1 MSQSQGERNFLFM
14 KLRRIVTLGLLCTLG
29 LVACKNDSTTP
40 TTTPTQPS
48 TVEPKPSTGDSTT
61 TEKPADRDA
70 VYNVLS
76 KLKTT
81 KAASINYTLEG
92 EEYTDIFNK
101 DYVMFNQLGLGVALL
116 PSYDPSE
123 TNSSN
128 KVAYMFEYN
137 DTDIALD
144 KAMAKQ
150 DETTGD
156 IIYTTSIDDYNNA
169 YQIGRQISKNKLSVD
184 KETGDIYT
192 TNTTLLK
199 TIAGAIG
206 FQYATLVQ
214 GGTAYF
220 YLSEDETSV
229 EIGLTAYYKK
239 SADSTGT
246 KVLTE
251 EFDPIYLNDIGTA
264 VSDTF
269 GDVLAD
275 GDAFLGASLTDDEI
289 SNVVSKPVKYHTPL
303 SSLGYAEVAYGTKN
317 SQNIASAHQVVYS
330 GKDADGN
337 NLVGNESMVYY
348 VGDSTQVKYMTLTAA
363 NEVYDSGALTSQNG
377 QKYTWD
383 SAIADLSNTEVFN
396 PKAFRKVKGSDNTYK
411 YLGYSI
417 GAENIF
423 YGLSFLSADDFG
435 GEYNSLS
442 VTLGS
447 NDKVESFNY
456 TVAFRD
462 SSTGSIQGG
471 ITFKTTIENGDSVA
485 PTLPTAY
492 TQEAEEDKI
501 AEGLKKLNGSVS
513 FSMTSS
519 MTVEGTSL
527 NAVSA
532 VYYYDK
538 TNKTFIAKQSS
549 GSTESVRGWKE
560 ATDNAVT
567 PFKIEDDNS
576 LTARNVNIEG
586 HIANLFAP
594 ALSPALL
601 KKKLGS
607 ENDYV
612 LRTTLATGISS
623 SMLFG
628 PAGSEGMIPSTM
640 VFHTDND
647 GTIQSISYTYSIY
660 NSSKSAYERGTET
673 LTFAYDTAAVNP
685 TKADLSSAIK
695 AYVAPTSW
703 KEQSEAIYKDIVSA
717 IGETEAATVPFLFDS
732 NYAEDGWASKYA
744 DGYTMIVGSSSSSS
758 AATTFLNNYMN
769 YVQKQG
775 FQYGGTQ
782 SGIYVFLSPN
792 KTYILGIAYSNNS
805 PVILIEPVPSSAN

>member
-1 MSQSQGERNFLFM
+1 M
-14 KLRRIVTLGLLCTLG
+14 KLRKIVTLGLLCTLG
-29 LVACKNDSTTP
+29 LVACSKEDSTPTSTP
-40 TTTPTQPS
+40 AQPS

-70 VYNVLS
+70 VYKVLS

-81 KAASINYTLEG
+81 KAASINYTLDG

-101 DYVMFNQLGLGVALL
+101 DYVMLNRFGQGVALL

-123 TNSSN
+123 TGSN
-128 KVAYMFEYN
+128 KAVYMFEYN
-137 DTDIALD
+137 DTDIVLD
-144 KAMAKQ
+144 KVMADRDQ
-150 DETTGD
+150 TTGALT
-156 IIYTTSIDDYNNA
+156 YETSIDDYNNA
-169 YQIGRQISKNKLSVD
+169 YQIGRQISKNRLSVD
-184 KETGDIYT
+184 KDSGDIYT

-199 TIAGAIG
+199 TIAGAVG
-206 FQYATLVQ
+206 FQYAKYVQ

-229 EIGLTAYYKK
+229 EVSLTAYYKK

-251 EFDPIYLNDIGTA
+251 EFDPIYFNDIGTA

-275 GDAFLGASLTDDEI
+275 GEAFLGASLTDDEI

-303 SSLGYAEVAYGTKN
+303 SSMGYAEVAYGTKDG
-317 SQNIASAHQVVYS
+317 QNIASTHQVVYS

-337 NLVGNESMVYY
+337 NLVGNESMGYY

-363 NEVYDSGALTSQNG
+363 NEVYDSGALTSDSG

-383 SAIADLSNTEVFN
+383 IAIADLSNTEVFN
-396 PKAFRKVKGSDNTYK
+396 PKAFRKVNGSDDTYK
-411 YLGYSI
+411 YLGYSV

-527 NAVSA
+527 NAIST

-538 TNKTFIAKQSS
+538 TNKSFIVKQSS
-549 GSTESVRGWKE
+549 GSNELVRGWKE

-576 LTARNVNIEG
+576 LTARNVDIEG
-586 HIANLFAP
+586 HITKLFTP

-628 PAGSEGMIPSTM
+628 PAGNEGMIPSTI

-685 TKADLSSAIK
+685 TTADLSSAIK
-695 AYVAPTSW
+695 AYVKPTSW

-732 NYAEDGWASKYA
+732 NFAEDGWASKYA
-744 DGYTMIVGSSSSSS
+744 NGYTMIVGSASSSSV
-758 AATTFLNNYMN
+758 ATTFLTNYLT
-769 YVQKQG
+769 YVQKQR

-792 KTYILGIAYSNNS
+792 STYVLGITYSNGS
-805 PVILIEPVPSSAN
+805 PIILIEPASAN

>member
-1 MSQSQGERNFLFM
+1 M
-14 KLRRIVTLGLLCTLG
+14 KLRKIVTLGLLCTLG
-29 LVACKNDSTTP
+29 LVACSKEDSTPTSTP
-40 TTTPTQPS
+40 AQPS

-61 TEKPADRDA
+61 TEKPANRDA
-70 VYNVLS
+70 VYSVLS

-101 DYVMFNQLGLGVALL
+101 DYVMFNRFGQGVALL

-123 TNSSN
+123 TGSN
-128 KVAYMFEYN
+128 KAAYMFEFN
-137 DTDIALD
+137 DTDIVLD
-144 KAMAKQ
+144 NVMAEPDKQ
-150 DETTGD
+150 TGNL
-156 IIYTTSIDDYNNA
+156 IYETSIDSYNNA
-169 YQIGRQISKNKLSVD
+169 YQIGRQISKNRLSVD
-184 KETGDIYT
+184 KDSGDIYT

-199 TIAGAIG
+199 TIAGAVG

-229 EIGLTAYYKK
+229 EVSLTAYYKK

-251 EFDPIYLNDIGTA
+251 EFDPIYFNDIGTA

-303 SSLGYAEVAYGTKN
+303 SSLGYAEVAYGTKDG
-317 SQNIASAHQVVYS
+317 QNIASTHQVVYS

-337 NLVGNESMVYY
+337 NLVGNESMGYY
-348 VGDSTQVKYMTLTAA
+348 VGDSAQVKYMTLTAA
-363 NEVYDSGALTSQNG
+363 NEVYDSGALKSDSG

-383 SAIADLSNTEVFN
+383 IAIADLSNTEVFN
-396 PKAFRKVKGSDNTYK
+396 PKAFRKVNESNDTYK

-417 GAENIF
+417 GAEIIF

-501 AEGLKKLNGSVS
+501 AEGLNKLKGSVS

-527 NAVSA
+527 SA
-532 VYYYDK
+532 ISTVYYYDK
-538 TNKTFIAKQSS
+538 TNKSFIVKQSS
-549 GSTESVRGWKE
+549 GSNELVRGWKE

-576 LTARNVNIEG
+576 LTARNVDVEG
-586 HIANLFAP
+586 HIADLFTP

-612 LRTTLATGISS
+612 LRTTLATGINS

-628 PAGSEGMIPSTM
+628 PAASEGMIPSTM

-660 NSSKSAYERGTET
+660 NSNTSAYERGTET

-685 TKADLSSAIK
+685 TTADLSSAIK
-695 AYVAPTSW
+695 AYVKPTSW

-744 DGYTMIVGSSSSSS
+744 NGYTMIVGSASSSS
-758 AATTFLNNYMN
+758 AATTFLTNYLT

-792 KTYILGIAYSNNS
+792 STYVLGITYSNGS
-805 PVILIEPVPSSAN
+805 PIILIEPASAN

>member
-1 MSQSQGERNFLFM
+1 M
-14 KLRRIVTLGLLCTLG
+14 KLRKIVTLGLLCTLG
-29 LVACKNDSTTP
+29 LVACKNDSATP
-40 TTTPTQPS
+40 TSTPTQPS

-61 TEKPADRDA
+61 TEKPANRDA
-70 VYNVLS
+70 VYKVLS

-81 KAASINYTLEG
+81 KAASINYTLDG

-101 DYVMFNQLGLGVALL
+101 DYVMFNRFGQGVALL

-123 TNSSN
+123 TGSN
-128 KVAYMFEYN
+128 KAAYMFEYN
-137 DTDIALD
+137 DTDIVLDNVMADQDKQTGAL
-144 KAMAKQ
+144 
-150 DETTGD
+150 
-156 IIYTTSIDDYNNA
+156 IYETSIDDYNNA
-169 YQIGRQISKNKLSVD
+169 YQIGKQISKNRLSVD

-199 TIAGAIG
+199 TIAGAVG

-229 EIGLTAYYKK
+229 EISLTAYYKK
-239 SADSTGT
+239 SAESTGT

-251 EFDPIYLNDIGTA
+251 EFDPIYFNDIGTA

-303 SSLGYAEVAYGTKN
+303 SSLGYAEVAYGTKDG
-317 SQNIASAHQVVYS
+317 QNIASAHQVVYS

-348 VGDSTQVKYMTLTAA
+348 VGDSTQVKAMTLTAA
-363 NEVYDSGALTSQNG
+363 NEVYDSGALTSQDG

-383 SAIADLSNTEVFN
+383 IAIADLSNTEVFN
-396 PKAFRKVKGSDNTYK
+396 PKAFRKVNGSDDTYK

-442 VTLGS
+442 VTLGL

-471 ITFKTTIENGDSVA
+471 ITFKTAIENGDSVA

-513 FSMTSS
+513 FSMTSN

-527 NAVSA
+527 NAIST

-538 TNKTFIAKQSS
+538 TNKTFIVKQSS
-549 GSTESVRGWKE
+549 GSDELIRGWKE
-560 ATDNAVT
+560 ATDNSVT

-628 PAGSEGMIPSTM
+628 PAGNNGMIPSTM

-660 NSSKSAYERGTET
+660 NSNKSDYEKGTET

-685 TKADLSSAIK
+685 TTADLSSAIK

-717 IGETEAATVPFLFDS
+717 VGETEAATVPFLFDS
-732 NYAEDGWASKYA
+732 NYAEDGWASQYNPN
-744 DGYTMIVGSSSSSS
+744 GFTMIVGSSSSSS
-758 AATTFLNNYMN
+758 AATTFLGNYLD

-792 KTYILGIAYSNNS
+792 NTYILGITYSNGS
-805 PVILIEPVPSSAN
+805 PIILIEPVPASAN

>member
-1 MSQSQGERNFLFM
+1 M
-14 KLRRIVTLGLLCTLG
+14 KLRKIVTLGLLCTLG
-29 LVACKNDSTTP
+29 LVACSKEDSTPTSTP
-40 TTTPTQPS
+40 AQPS

-61 TEKPADRDA
+61 TEKPANRDA
-70 VYNVLS
+70 VYSVLS

-101 DYVMFNQLGLGVALL
+101 DYVMFNRFGQGVALL

-123 TNSSN
+123 TGSN
-128 KVAYMFEYN
+128 KAAYMFEFN
-137 DTDIALD
+137 DTDIVLD
-144 KAMAKQ
+144 NVMAEPDKQ
-150 DETTGD
+150 TGNL
-156 IIYTTSIDDYNNA
+156 IYETSIDSYNNA
-169 YQIGRQISKNKLSVD
+169 YQIGRQISKNRLSVD
-184 KETGDIYT
+184 KDSGDIYT

-199 TIAGAIG
+199 TIAGAVG

-229 EIGLTAYYKK
+229 EVSLTAYYKK

-251 EFDPIYLNDIGTA
+251 EFDPIYFNDIGTA

-275 GDAFLGASLTDDEI
+275 GEAFLGASLTNDEI

-303 SSLGYAEVAYGTKN
+303 SSLGYAEVAYGTKDG
-317 SQNIASAHQVVYS
+317 QNIASTHQVVYS

-337 NLVGNESMVYY
+337 NLVGNESMGYY

-363 NEVYDSGALTSQNG
+363 NEVYDSGALTSDSG

-383 SAIADLSNTEVFN
+383 IAIADLSNTEVFN
-396 PKAFRKVKGSDNTYK
+396 PKAFRKVNGSDDTYK

-527 NAVSA
+527 NAISTT

-538 TNKTFIAKQSS
+538 TNKSFIVKQSS
-549 GSTESVRGWKE
+549 GSNELVRGWKE

-576 LTARNVNIEG
+576 LTARNVDIEG
-586 HIANLFAP
+586 HIADLFTP

-628 PAGSEGMIPSTM
+628 PAASEGMIPSTM
-640 VFHTDND
+640 VFHTDSD

-660 NSSKSAYERGTET
+660 NSNTSAYERGTET

-685 TKADLSSAIK
+685 TTADLSSAIK
-695 AYVAPTSW
+695 AYVKPTSW

-744 DGYTMIVGSSSSSS
+744 NGYTMIVGSASSSS
-758 AATTFLNNYMN
+758 AATTFFTNYLT

-775 FQYGGTQ
+775 FQYGGPQ

-792 KTYILGIAYSNNS
+792 STYVLGITYSNGS
-805 PVILIEPVPSSAN
+805 PIILIEPASAN

>member
-1 MSQSQGERNFLFM
+1 M
-14 KLRRIVTLGLLCTLG
+14 KLRKIVTLGLLCTLG

-101 DYVMFNQLGLGVALL
+101 DYVMFNRFGQGVALL

-123 TNSSN
+123 TKSD
-128 KVAYMFEYN
+128 KAAYMFDFN
-137 DTDIALD
+137 DTDIVLD
-144 KAMAKQ
+144 KVMADQ
-150 DETTGD
+150 DKTTGAL
-156 IIYTTSIDDYNNA
+156 IYETSLDDYNNA
-169 YQIGRQISKNKLSVD
+169 YQIGRQISKNRLSVD
-184 KETGDIYT
+184 KESGDIYT

-199 TIAGAIG
+199 TIAGAVG

-229 EIGLTAYYKK
+229 EVSLTAYYKK

-251 EFDPIYLNDIGTA
+251 EFDPIYFNDIGTA

-303 SSLGYAEVAYGTKN
+303 SSLGYAEVAYGTKDG
-317 SQNIASAHQVVYS
+317 QNIASTHQVVYS

-337 NLVGNESMVYY
+337 NLVGNESMGYY

-363 NEVYDSGALTSQNG
+363 NEVYDSGALTSDSG

-383 SAIADLSNTEVFN
+383 IAIADLSNTEVFN
-396 PKAFRKVKGSDNTYK
+396 PKAFRKVNGSDDTYK
-411 YLGYSI
+411 YLGYSV

-513 FSMTSS
+513 FSITSS

-527 NAVSA
+527 NAISV

-549 GSTESVRGWKE
+549 GSIIRGWKE

-576 LTARNVNIEG
+576 LTARNVDIKG
-586 HIANLFAP
+586 HIADLFTP

-640 VFHTDND
+640 VFHTDSD

-660 NSSKSAYERGTET
+660 NSNTKDYEIGTET

-685 TKADLSSAIK
+685 TTADLSSAIK
-695 AYVAPTSW
+695 AYVKPTSW

-732 NYAEDGWASKYA
+732 NYAEDGWASQYTN
-744 DGYTMIVGSSSSSS
+744 GFTMIVGSPSSSSV
-758 AATTFLNNYMN
+758 ATTFLTNYFT
-769 YVQKQG
+769 YVQQQG
-775 FQYGGTQ
+775 FQYMQ
-782 SGIYVFLSPN
+782 QESLQYGIYMFLSPN
-792 KTYILGIAYSNNS
+792 RTYVLGITYSNGS
-805 PVILIEPVPSSAN
+805 PIILIEPYSAN

>member
-1 MSQSQGERNFLFM
+1 M
-14 KLRRIVTLGLLCTLG
+14 KLRKIVTLGLLCTLG
-29 LVACKNDSTTP
+29 LVACSKEDSTP
-40 TTTPTQPS
+40 TSTPTQPS
-48 TVEPKPSTGDSTT
+48 TVEPTPSTGDSTT
-61 TEKPADRDA
+61 TEKPANRDA
-70 VYNVLS
+70 VYKVLS

-81 KAASINYTLEG
+81 KAASINYTLDG

-101 DYVMFNQLGLGVALL
+101 DYVMLSRYGMGVALL

-123 TNSSN
+123 TGSN
-128 KVAYMFEYN
+128 KAAYMFEYN
-137 DTDIALD
+137 DTDIVLDNVMADQDKQTGAL
-144 KAMAKQ
+144 
-150 DETTGD
+150 
-156 IIYTTSIDDYNNA
+156 IYETSIDDYNNA
-169 YQIGRQISKNKLSVD
+169 YQIGKQISKNRLSVD

-199 TIAGAIG
+199 TIAGAVG

-229 EIGLTAYYKK
+229 EISLTAYYKK
-239 SADSTGT
+239 SAESTGT

-251 EFDPIYLNDIGTA
+251 EFDPIYFNDIGTA

-275 GDAFLGASLTDDEI
+275 GEAFLGASLTDDEI

-317 SQNIASAHQVVYS
+317 GQNIASAHQVVYS

-348 VGDSTQVKYMTLTAA
+348 VGDSTQVKAMTLTAA
-363 NEVYDSGALTSQNG
+363 NEVYDSGALTSQDG

-383 SAIADLSNTEVFN
+383 IAIADLSNTEVFN
-396 PKAFRKVKGSDNTYK
+396 PKAFRKVNGSDDTYK

-471 ITFKTTIENGDSVA
+471 ITFKTAIENGDSVA

-527 NAVSA
+527 NAIST

-538 TNKTFIAKQSS
+538 TNKTFIVKQSS
-549 GSTESVRGWKE
+549 GSDELVRGWKE
-560 ATDNAVT
+560 ATDNSVT

-576 LTARNVNIEG
+576 LTARNVDIEG

-628 PAGSEGMIPSTM
+628 PAGNNGMIPSTM

-660 NSSKSAYERGTET
+660 NSSKSDYEKGTET

-685 TKADLSSAIK
+685 TSADLSSTIK
-695 AYVAPTSW
+695 AYVKPTSW

-717 IGETEAATVPFLFDS
+717 VGETEAATVPFLFDS
-732 NYAEDGWASKYA
+732 NYAEDGWASQYNPN
-744 DGYTMIVGSSSSSS
+744 GFTMIVGSSSSSS
-758 AATTFLNNYMN
+758 AATTFLNNYLT

-782 SGIYVFLSPN
+782 SGIYIFLCPN
-792 KTYILGIAYSNNS
+792 NTYILGIAYSNGS
-805 PVILIEPVPSSAN
+805 PIILVEPVPASAN

>member
-1 MSQSQGERNFLFM
+1 M
-14 KLRRIVTLGLLCTLG
+14 KLRKIVTLGLLCTLG

-40 TTTPTQPS
+40 TSTPTQPS

-70 VYNVLS
+70 VYKVLS

-81 KAASINYTLEG
+81 KAASINYTLDG

-101 DYVMFNQLGLGVALL
+101 DYVMRSQYGMGVALL

-123 TNSSN
+123 TGSN
-128 KVAYMFEYN
+128 KAAYMFEYN
-137 DTDIALD
+137 DTDIVLD
-144 KAMAKQ
+144 KVMADRDQ
-150 DETTGD
+150 TTGAL
-156 IIYTTSIDDYNNA
+156 IYETSIDDYNNA
-169 YQIGRQISKNKLSVD
+169 YQIGRQISKSRLSVD
-184 KETGDIYT
+184 KDSGDIYT

-199 TIAGAIG
+199 TIAGAVG

-229 EIGLTAYYKK
+229 EISLTAYYKK
-239 SADSTGT
+239 SAESTGT

-251 EFDPIYLNDIGTA
+251 EFDPIYFNDIGTA

-317 SQNIASAHQVVYS
+317 GQNIASAHQVVYS

-348 VGDSTQVKYMTLTAA
+348 VGDSTQVKTMTLTAA
-363 NEVYDSGALTSQNG
+363 NEVYDSGALKDDNG
-377 QKYTWD
+377 QNYTWD
-383 SAIADLSNTEVFN
+383 IAIADLSNTEVFN
-396 PKAFRKVKGSDNTYK
+396 PKAFRKVNGSDDTYK

-471 ITFKTTIENGDSVA
+471 ITFKTAIENGDSVA

-492 TQEAEEDKI
+492 TQDAEEDKI

-527 NAVSA
+527 SA
-532 VYYYDK
+532 ISTVYYYDK
-538 TNKTFIAKQSS
+538 TNKAFIVKQSS
-549 GSTESVRGWKE
+549 GSDELVRGWKE
-560 ATDNAVT
+560 ATDNSVT

-576 LTARNVNIEG
+576 LTARNVDIEG
-586 HIANLFAP
+586 HIANLFTP

-660 NSSKSAYERGTET
+660 NSSKSDYEKGTET

-695 AYVAPTSW
+695 AYVKPTSW

-732 NYAEDGWASKYA
+732 NFAEDGWTSQYTN
-744 DGYTMIVGSSSSSS
+744 GFTMIVGSPSSSS
-758 AATTFLNNYMN
+758 AAITFLNNYLT

-782 SGIYVFLSPN
+782 EGIYIFLSPN
-792 KTYILGIAYSNNS
+792 NTYILGVAYSNGA
-805 PVILIEPVPSSAN
+805 PIILIQPVPASAN

>member
-1 MSQSQGERNFLFM
+1 M
-14 KLRRIVTLGLLCTLG
+14 KLRKIVTLGLLCTLG
-29 LVACKNDSTTP
+29 LVACSKEDSTPTSTP
-40 TTTPTQPS
+40 AQPS

-61 TEKPADRDA
+61 TEKPANRDA
-70 VYNVLS
+70 VYSVLS

-101 DYVMFNQLGLGVALL
+101 DYVMFNRFGQGVALL

-123 TNSSN
+123 TGSN
-128 KVAYMFEYN
+128 KAAYMFEFN
-137 DTDIALD
+137 DTDIVLD
-144 KAMAKQ
+144 NVMAEPDKQ
-150 DETTGD
+150 TGNL
-156 IIYTTSIDDYNNA
+156 IYETSIDSYNNA
-169 YQIGRQISKNKLSVD
+169 YQIGRQISKNRLSVD
-184 KETGDIYT
+184 KDSGDIYT

-199 TIAGAIG
+199 TIAGAVG

-229 EIGLTAYYKK
+229 EVSLTAYYKK

-251 EFDPIYLNDIGTA
+251 EFDPIYFNDIGTA

-275 GDAFLGASLTDDEI
+275 GEAFLGASLTNDEI

-303 SSLGYAEVAYGTKN
+303 SSLGYAEVAYGTKDG
-317 SQNIASAHQVVYS
+317 QNIASTHQVVYS

-337 NLVGNESMVYY
+337 NLVGNESMGYY

-363 NEVYDSGALTSQNG
+363 NEVYDSGALTSDSG

-383 SAIADLSNTEVFN
+383 AAIADLSNTEVFN
-396 PKAFRKVKGSDNTYK
+396 PKAFRKVNGSNDTYK

-501 AEGLKKLNGSVS
+501 AEGLNKLKGSVS

-527 NAVSA
+527 SA
-532 VYYYDK
+532 ISTVYYYDK
-538 TNKTFIAKQSS
+538 TNKSFIVKQSS
-549 GSTESVRGWKE
+549 GSNELVRGWKE

-576 LTARNVNIEG
+576 LTARNVDVEG
-586 HIANLFAP
+586 HIADLFTP

-628 PAGSEGMIPSTM
+628 PAASEGMIPSTM

-660 NSSKSAYERGTET
+660 NSNTSAYERGTET

-685 TKADLSSAIK
+685 TTADLSSAIK
-695 AYVAPTSW
+695 TYVKPTSW

-744 DGYTMIVGSSSSSS
+744 NGYTMIVGSASSSS
-758 AATTFLNNYMN
+758 AATTFLTNYLT

-792 KTYILGIAYSNNS
+792 STYVLGITYSNGS
-805 PVILIEPVPSSAN
+805 PIILIEPASAN

>member
-1 MSQSQGERNFLFM
+1 M
-14 KLRRIVTLGLLCTLG
+14 KLRKIVTLGLLCTLG
-29 LVACKNDSTTP
+29 LVACSKEDS
-40 TTTPTQPS
+40 TPTQPS

-61 TEKPADRDA
+61 TEKPANRDA
-70 VYNVLS
+70 VYKVLS

-81 KAASINYTLEG
+81 KAASINYTLDG

-101 DYVMFNQLGLGVALL
+101 DYVMRSQYGMGVALL

-123 TNSSN
+123 TGSN
-128 KVAYMFEYN
+128 KAAYMFEYN
-137 DTDIALD
+137 DTDIVLDNVMADQDKQTGAL
-144 KAMAKQ
+144 
-150 DETTGD
+150 
-156 IIYTTSIDDYNNA
+156 IYETSIDDYNNA
-169 YQIGRQISKNKLSVD
+169 YQIGKQISKNKLSVD

-192 TNTTLLK
+192 TNPTLLK
-199 TIAGAIG
+199 VIAGTVG

-229 EIGLTAYYKK
+229 EISLTAYYKK
-239 SADSTGT
+239 SAESTGT

-251 EFDPIYLNDIGTA
+251 EFDPIYFNDIGTA

-317 SQNIASAHQVVYS
+317 GQNIASAHQVVYS

-348 VGDSTQVKYMTLTAA
+348 VGDSTQVKAMTLTAA
-363 NEVYDSGALTSQNG
+363 NEVYDSGALKSQDG
-377 QKYTWD
+377 KEYTWD
-383 SAIADLSNTEVFN
+383 IAIADLSNTEVFN
-396 PKAFRKVKGSDNTYK
+396 PKAFRKVNGSDDTYK

-417 GAENIF
+417 GAEKIF

-471 ITFKTTIENGDSVA
+471 ITFKTAIENGDSVA

-492 TQEAEEDKI
+492 TQEAEENKI

-527 NAVSA
+527 NAIST

-538 TNKTFIAKQSS
+538 TNKTFIVKQSS
-549 GSTESVRGWKE
+549 GSDELVRGWKE
-560 ATDNAVT
+560 ATDNSVT

-586 HIANLFAP
+586 HIADLFTP

-628 PAGSEGMIPSTM
+628 PAGNNGMIPSTM

-660 NSSKSAYERGTET
+660 NSSKSDYEKGTET

-695 AYVAPTSW
+695 AYVKPTSW

-717 IGETEAATVPFLFDS
+717 VGETEAATVPFLFDS
-732 NYAEDGWASKYA
+732 NFAEDGWASQYTN
-744 DGYTMIVGSSSSSS
+744 GFTMIVGSPSSSS
-758 AATTFLNNYMN
+758 AAITFLNNYLT
-769 YVQKQG
+769 YVEKQG

-782 SGIYVFLSPN
+782 EGIFVSPN
-792 KTYILGIAYSNNS
+792 NTYILGVAYSNGA
-805 PVILIEPVPSSAN
+805 PIILIQPVPASAN

>member
-1 MSQSQGERNFLFM
+1 M
-14 KLRRIVTLGLLCTLG
+14 KLRKIVTLGLLCTLG

-101 DYVMFNQLGLGVALL
+101 DYVMFNRFGQGVALL

-123 TNSSN
+123 TKSD
-128 KVAYMFEYN
+128 KAAYMFDFN
-137 DTDIALD
+137 DTDIVLD
-144 KAMAKQ
+144 KVMADQ
-150 DETTGD
+150 DKTTGAL
-156 IIYTTSIDDYNNA
+156 IYETSLDDYNNA
-169 YQIGRQISKNKLSVD
+169 YQIGRQISKNRLSVD
-184 KETGDIYT
+184 KESGDIYT

-199 TIAGAIG
+199 TIAGAVG

-229 EIGLTAYYKK
+229 EVSLTAYYKK

-251 EFDPIYLNDIGTA
+251 EFDPIYFNDIGTA

-303 SSLGYAEVAYGTKN
+303 SSLGYAEVAYGTKDG
-317 SQNIASAHQVVYS
+317 QNIASTHQVVYS

-337 NLVGNESMVYY
+337 NLVGNESMGYY

-363 NEVYDSGALTSQNG
+363 NEVYDSGALTSDSG

-383 SAIADLSNTEVFN
+383 IAIADLSNTEVFN
-396 PKAFRKVKGSDNTYK
+396 PKAFRKVKGSNTYK

-527 NAVSA
+527 NAIST

-538 TNKTFIAKQSS
+538 TNKSFIVKQSS
-549 GSTESVRGWKE
+549 GSNELVRGWKE

-576 LTARNVNIEG
+576 LTARNVDVEG
-586 HIANLFAP
+586 HIADLFTP

-628 PAGSEGMIPSTM
+628 PAASEGMIPSTM

-660 NSSKSAYERGTET
+660 NSNTSAYERGTET

-685 TKADLSSAIK
+685 TTADLSSAIK
-695 AYVAPTSW
+695 AYVKPTSW

-744 DGYTMIVGSSSSSS
+744 NGYTMIVGSASSSS
-758 AATTFLNNYMN
+758 AATTFLTNYLT

-792 KTYILGIAYSNNS
+792 STYVLGITYSNGS
-805 PVILIEPVPSSAN
+805 PIILIEPASAN

>member
-1 MSQSQGERNFLFM
+1 MSQSQEERNFLFM
-14 KLRRIVTLGLLCTLG
+14 KLRKIVTLGLLCTLG

-70 VYNVLS
+70 VYKVLS

-101 DYVMFNQLGLGVALL
+101 DYVMFNRFGQGVALL

-123 TNSSN
+123 TNSD
-128 KVAYMFEYN
+128 KAAYMFEFN
-137 DTDIALD
+137 DTDIVLD
-144 KAMAKQ
+144 NVMAEPDK
-150 DETTGD
+150 TTGAL
-156 IIYTTSIDDYNNA
+156 IYETSIDDYNNA
-169 YQIGRQISKNKLSVD
+169 YQIGRQISKNRLSVD
-184 KETGDIYT
+184 KDSGDIYT

-229 EIGLTAYYKK
+229 EISLTAYYKK

-303 SSLGYAEVAYGTKN
+303 SSLGYAEVAYGTKDN
-317 SQNIASAHQVVYS
+317 QNIASAHQVVYS

-383 SAIADLSNTEVFN
+383 IAIADLSNTEVFN

-456 TVAFRD
+456 TIAFRD

-501 AEGLKKLNGSVS
+501 AEGFKKLNGSVS

-532 VYYYDK
+532 IYYYDK
-538 TNKTFIAKQSS
+538 TNKSFIAKQSS
-549 GSTESVRGWKE
+549 GSTKSVRGWKE

-640 VFHTDND
+640 VFHTDSD

-717 IGETEAATVPFLFDS
+717 VGETEAKTVPFLFDS

-758 AATTFLNNYMN
+758 AATTFLTNYLD

-805 PVILIEPVPSSAN
+805 PVILIEPVPASAN

>member
-1 MSQSQGERNFLFM
+1 M
-14 KLRRIVTLGLLCTLG
+14 KLRKIVTLGLLCTLG

-101 DYVMFNQLGLGVALL
+101 DYVMFNRFGQGVALL

-123 TNSSN
+123 TNSD
-128 KVAYMFEYN
+128 KAVYMFDFN
-137 DTDIALD
+137 DTDIVLD
-144 KAMAKQ
+144 KVMADQ
-150 DETTGD
+150 DKTTGAL
-156 IIYTTSIDDYNNA
+156 IYETSIDSYNNA
-169 YQIGRQISKNKLSVD
+169 YQIGRQISKNRLSVD
-184 KETGDIYT
+184 KESGDIYT

-199 TIAGAIG
+199 TIAGAVG

-229 EIGLTAYYKK
+229 EVSLTAYYKK

-251 EFDPIYLNDIGTA
+251 EFDPIYFNDIGTA

-303 SSLGYAEVAYGTKN
+303 SSLGYAEVAYGTKDG
-317 SQNIASAHQVVYS
+317 QNIASTHQVVYS

-337 NLVGNESMVYY
+337 NLVGNESMGYY

-363 NEVYDSGALTSQNG
+363 NEVYDSGALTSDSG

-383 SAIADLSNTEVFN
+383 IAIADLSNTEVFN
-396 PKAFRKVKGSDNTYK
+396 PKAFRKVKGSDTYK

-527 NAVSA
+527 NAISV

-567 PFKIEDDNS
+567 PFKIENDNS
-576 LTARNVNIEG
+576 LTARNVDIKG
-586 HIANLFAP
+586 HIADLFTP

-628 PAGSEGMIPSTM
+628 PAASEGMIPSTM
-640 VFHTDND
+640 VFHTDSD

-660 NSSKSAYERGTET
+660 NSNTSAYERGTET

-685 TKADLSSAIK
+685 TTADLSSAIK
-695 AYVAPTSW
+695 AYVKPTSW

-732 NYAEDGWASKYA
+732 NYAEDGWASQYNPN
-744 DGYTMIVGSSSSSS
+744 GFTMIVGSASSSS
-758 AATTFLNNYMN
+758 AATTFLTNYLT

-775 FQYGGTQ
+775 FQSGGTQ
-782 SGIYVFLSPN
+782 DGIYIFVSPN
-792 KTYILGIAYSNNS
+792 NTYILGVAYSNGS
-805 PVILIEPVPSSAN
+805 PIILVQPVPASAN

>member
-1 MSQSQGERNFLFM
+1 M
-14 KLRRIVTLGLLCTLG
+14 KLRKIVTLGLLCTLG
-29 LVACKNDSTTP
+29 LVACSKEDSTP
-40 TTTPTQPS
+40 TSTPTQPS

-61 TEKPADRDA
+61 TEKPANRDA

-101 DYVMFNQLGLGVALL
+101 DYVMLDRFGQGVALL

-123 TNSSN
+123 TGSN
-128 KVAYMFEYN
+128 KAVYMFEYN
-137 DTDIALD
+137 DTDIVLD
-144 KAMAKQ
+144 KVMADQ
-150 DETTGD
+150 DQTTGALT
-156 IIYTTSIDDYNNA
+156 YETSIDNYNNA
-169 YQIGRQISKNKLSVD
+169 YQIGRQISKNRLSVD
-184 KETGDIYT
+184 KDSGDIYT

-199 TIAGAIG
+199 TIAGAVG

-229 EIGLTAYYKK
+229 EISLTAYYKK

-251 EFDPIYLNDIGTA
+251 EFDPIYFNDIGTA

-275 GDAFLGASLTDDEI
+275 GEAFLGASLTDDEI

-303 SSLGYAEVAYGTKN
+303 SSLGYAEVAYGTKDG
-317 SQNIASAHQVVYS
+317 QNIASTHQVVYS

-337 NLVGNESMVYY
+337 NLVGNESMGYY

-363 NEVYDSGALTSQNG
+363 NEVYDSGALTSDSG

-383 SAIADLSNTEVFN
+383 IAIADLSNTEVFN
-396 PKAFRKVKGSDNTYK
+396 PKAFRKVNGSDTYK

-501 AEGLKKLNGSVS
+501 AEGLNKLKGSVS

-527 NAVSA
+527 NAIST

-538 TNKTFIAKQSS
+538 TNKSFIVKQSS
-549 GSTESVRGWKE
+549 GSNELVRGWKE

-576 LTARNVNIEG
+576 LTARNVDIEG
-586 HIANLFAP
+586 HIADLFTP

-628 PAGSEGMIPSTM
+628 PAASEGMIPSTM

-660 NSSKSAYERGTET
+660 NSNTSAYEKGTET

-685 TKADLSSAIK
+685 TTADLSSAIK
-695 AYVAPTSW
+695 AYVKPTSW

-732 NYAEDGWASKYA
+732 NFAEDGWASKYA
-744 DGYTMIVGSSSSSS
+744 NGYTMIVGSASSSS
-758 AATTFLNNYMN
+758 AATTFLTNYLT

-775 FQYGGTQ
+775 FQYGGPQ

-792 KTYILGIAYSNNS
+792 STYVLGITYSNGS
-805 PVILIEPVPSSAN
+805 PIILIEPASAN

>member
-1 MSQSQGERNFLFM
+1 M
-14 KLRRIVTLGLLCTLG
+14 KLRKIVTLGLLCTLG
-29 LVACKNDSTTP
+29 LVACSKEDSTPTSTP
-40 TTTPTQPS
+40 AQPS

-61 TEKPADRDA
+61 TEKPANRDA
-70 VYNVLS
+70 VYSVLS

-101 DYVMFNQLGLGVALL
+101 DYVMFNRFGQGVALL

-123 TNSSN
+123 TGSN
-128 KVAYMFEYN
+128 KAAYMFEFN
-137 DTDIALD
+137 DTDIVLD
-144 KAMAKQ
+144 NVMAEPDKQ
-150 DETTGD
+150 TGNL
-156 IIYTTSIDDYNNA
+156 IYETSIDSYNNA
-169 YQIGRQISKNKLSVD
+169 YQIGRQISKNRLSVD
-184 KETGDIYT
+184 KDSGDIYT

-199 TIAGAIG
+199 TIAGAVG

-229 EIGLTAYYKK
+229 EVSLTAYYKK

-251 EFDPIYLNDIGTA
+251 EFDPIYFNDIGTA

-303 SSLGYAEVAYGTKN
+303 SSLGYAEVAYGTKDG
-317 SQNIASAHQVVYS
+317 QNIASTHQVVYS
-330 GKDADGN
+330 GKDANGN
-337 NLVGNESMVYY
+337 NLVGNESMGYY

-363 NEVYDSGALTSQNG
+363 NEVYDSGALTSDSG

-383 SAIADLSNTEVFN
+383 IAIADLSNTEVFN
-396 PKAFRKVKGSDNTYK
+396 PKAFRKVNGSNDTYK

-527 NAVSA
+527 NAIST

-538 TNKTFIAKQSS
+538 TNKSFIVKQSS
-549 GSTESVRGWKE
+549 GSNELVRGWKE

-576 LTARNVNIEG
+576 LTARNVDVEG
-586 HIANLFAP
+586 HIADLFTP

-628 PAGSEGMIPSTM
+628 PAASEGMIPSTM

-660 NSSKSAYERGTET
+660 NSNTSAYERGTET

-685 TKADLSSAIK
+685 TTADLSSAIK
-695 AYVAPTSW
+695 AYVKPTSW

-732 NYAEDGWASKYA
+732 NYAEDGWTSQYA
-744 DGYTMIVGSSSSSS
+744 NGYTMIVGSASSSS
-758 AATTFLNNYMN
+758 AATTFLTNYLT
-769 YVQKQG
+769 YVQQQK
-775 FQYGGTQ
+775 FQYARAQ
-782 SGIYVFLSPN
+782 SGIYIFVSPN
-792 KTYILGIAYSNNS
+792 NTYALGVTYSNGS
-805 PVILIEPVPSSAN
+805 PIILIEPASAN

>member
-1 MSQSQGERNFLFM
+1 M
-14 KLRRIVTLGLLCTLG
+14 KLRKIVTLGLLCTLG
-29 LVACKNDSTTP
+29 LVACSKEDSTPTSTP
-40 TTTPTQPS
+40 AQPS

-61 TEKPADRDA
+61 TEKPANRDA
-70 VYNVLS
+70 VYSVLS

-101 DYVMFNQLGLGVALL
+101 DYVMFNRFGQGVALL

-123 TNSSN
+123 TKSD
-128 KVAYMFEYN
+128 KAAYMFEFN
-137 DTDIALD
+137 DTDIVLD
-144 KAMAKQ
+144 KVMADQ
-150 DETTGD
+150 DKTTGAL
-156 IIYTTSIDDYNNA
+156 IYETSIDSYNNA
-169 YQIGRQISKNKLSVD
+169 YQIGRQISKNRLSVD
-184 KETGDIYT
+184 KDSGDIYT

-199 TIAGAIG
+199 TIAGAVG
-206 FQYATLVQ
+206 FQYASLVQ

-229 EIGLTAYYKK
+229 EVSLTAYYKK

-251 EFDPIYLNDIGTA
+251 EFDPIYFNDIGTA

-303 SSLGYAEVAYGTKN
+303 SSLGYAEVAYGTKDG
-317 SQNIASAHQVVYS
+317 QNIASTHQVVYS

-337 NLVGNESMVYY
+337 NLVGNESMGYY

-363 NEVYDSGALTSQNG
+363 NEVYDSGALTSDSG

-383 SAIADLSNTEVFN
+383 IAIADLSNTEVFN
-396 PKAFRKVKGSDNTYK
+396 PKAFRKVNGSNDTYK

-442 VTLGS
+442 VTLGL

-527 NAVSA
+527 NAIST

-538 TNKTFIAKQSS
+538 TNKSFIVKQSS
-549 GSTESVRGWKE
+549 GSNELVRGWKE

-576 LTARNVNIEG
+576 LTARNVDVEG
-586 HIANLFAP
+586 HIADLFTP

-628 PAGSEGMIPSTM
+628 PAASEGMIPSTM

-660 NSSKSAYERGTET
+660 NSNTSAYERGTET

-685 TKADLSSAIK
+685 TTADLSSAIK
-695 AYVAPTSW
+695 AYVKPTSW

-744 DGYTMIVGSSSSSS
+744 NGYTMIVGSASSSS
-758 AATTFLNNYMN
+758 AATTFLTNYLT

-792 KTYILGIAYSNNS
+792 STYVLGITYSNGS
-805 PVILIEPVPSSAN
+805 PIILIEPASAN

>member
-1 MSQSQGERNFLFM
+1 MSQSQEERNFLFM
-14 KLRRIVTLGLLCTLG
+14 KLRKIVTLGLLCTLG

-61 TEKPADRDA
+61 TEKTADRDA
-70 VYNVLS
+70 VYKVLS

-101 DYVMFNQLGLGVALL
+101 DYVMFNRFGQGVALL

-123 TNSSN
+123 TNSD
-128 KVAYMFEYN
+128 KAAYMFEFN
-137 DTDIALD
+137 DTDIVLD
-144 KAMAKQ
+144 NVMAEPDK
-150 DETTGD
+150 TTGAL
-156 IIYTTSIDDYNNA
+156 IYETSIDDYNNA
-169 YQIGRQISKNKLSVD
+169 YQIGRQISKNSLSVD
-184 KETGDIYT
+184 KDSGDIYT

-229 EIGLTAYYKK
+229 EISLTAYYKK

-303 SSLGYAEVAYGTKN
+303 SSLGYAEVAYGTKDN
-317 SQNIASAHQVVYS
+317 QNIASAHQVVYS

-383 SAIADLSNTEVFN
+383 IAIADLSNTEVFN

-456 TVAFRD
+456 TIAFRD

-501 AEGLKKLNGSVS
+501 AEGFKKLNGSVS

-532 VYYYDK
+532 IYYYDK
-538 TNKTFIAKQSS
+538 TNKSFIAKQSS

-576 LTARNVNIEG
+576 LTARNVDIKG

-640 VFHTDND
+640 VFHTDSD

-717 IGETEAATVPFLFDS
+717 VGETEAKTVPFLFDS

-758 AATTFLNNYMN
+758 AATTFLTNYLD

-805 PVILIEPVPSSAN
+805 PVILIEPVPASAN

>member
-1 MSQSQGERNFLFM
+1 MSQSQEERNFLFM
-14 KLRRIVTLGLLCTLG
+14 KLRKIVTLGLLCTLG

-70 VYNVLS
+70 VYKVLS

-101 DYVMFNQLGLGVALL
+101 DYVMFNRFGQGVALL
-116 PSYDPSE
+116 PSYDSSE
-123 TNSSN
+123 TKSD
-128 KVAYMFEYN
+128 KAAYMFEYN
-137 DTDIALD
+137 DTDIVLD
-144 KAMAKQ
+144 NVMADQ
-150 DETTGD
+150 DKTTGAL
-156 IIYTTSIDDYNNA
+156 IYETSIDDYNNA
-169 YQIGRQISKNKLSVD
+169 YQIGRQISKNRLSVD
-184 KETGDIYT
+184 KDSGDIYT

-229 EIGLTAYYKK
+229 EISLTAYYKK
-239 SADSTGT
+239 SANSTGT

-337 NLVGNESMVYY
+337 NLVSNESMVYY

-383 SAIADLSNTEVFN
+383 IAIADLSNTEVFN

-456 TVAFRD
+456 TIAFRD

-492 TQEAEEDKI
+492 KQEAEEDKI
-501 AEGLKKLNGSVS
+501 AEGFKKLNGSVS

-538 TNKTFIAKQSS
+538 TNKSFIAKQSS

-628 PAGSEGMIPSTM
+628 PAGNEGMIPSTM

-717 IGETEAATVPFLFDS
+717 VGETEAKTVPFLFDS

-758 AATTFLNNYMN
+758 AATTFLTNYLD

-805 PVILIEPVPSSAN
+805 PVILIEPVPASAN

>member
-1 MSQSQGERNFLFM
+1 M
-14 KLRRIVTLGLLCTLG
+14 KLRKIVTLGLLCTLG

-40 TTTPTQPS
+40 STTPTQPS

-61 TEKPADRDA
+61 TGKPADRDA

-101 DYVMFNQLGLGVALL
+101 DYVMFNRFGQGVALL

-123 TNSSN
+123 TNSD
-128 KVAYMFEYN
+128 KAAYMFEFN
-137 DTDIALD
+137 DTDIVLD
-144 KAMAKQ
+144 KVMAEPDK
-150 DETTGD
+150 TTGA
-156 IIYTTSIDDYNNA
+156 IVFETSIDDYNNA
-169 YQIGRQISKNKLSVD
+169 YQIGRQISKNRLSVD

-456 TVAFRD
+456 TVAFKD

-660 NSSKSAYERGTET
+660 NSSTGKYERGTET

-717 IGETEAATVPFLFDS
+717 VGETEAATVPFLFDS
-732 NYAEDGWASKYA
+732 NYAEDGWASKYT

-758 AATTFLNNYMN
+758 ATTTFLTNYLD

-775 FQYGGTQ
+775 FKYEGTQ

-792 KTYILGIAYSNNS
+792 STYILGIAYSNGS
-805 PVILIEPVPSSAN
+805 PVILVEPYSAN

>member
-1 MSQSQGERNFLFM
+1 M
-14 KLRRIVTLGLLCTLG
+14 KLRKIVTLGLLCTLG
-29 LVACKNDSTTP
+29 LVACSKEDSTPTSTP
-40 TTTPTQPS
+40 AQPS

-70 VYNVLS
+70 VYKVLS

-81 KAASINYTLEG
+81 KAASINYTLDG

-101 DYVMFNQLGLGVALL
+101 DYVMFNRFGQGVALL

-123 TNSSN
+123 TGSN
-128 KVAYMFEYN
+128 KAVYMFEYN
-137 DTDIALD
+137 DTDIVLD
-144 KAMAKQ
+144 KVMADRDQ
-150 DETTGD
+150 TTGALT
-156 IIYTTSIDDYNNA
+156 YETSIDDYNNA
-169 YQIGRQISKNKLSVD
+169 YQIGRQISKNRLSVD
-184 KETGDIYT
+184 KDSGDIYT

-199 TIAGAIG
+199 TIAGAVG

-229 EIGLTAYYKK
+229 EVSLTAYYKK

-251 EFDPIYLNDIGTA
+251 EFDPIYFNDIGTA

-275 GDAFLGASLTDDEI
+275 GEAFLGASLTDDEI

-303 SSLGYAEVAYGTKN
+303 SSIGYAEVAYGTKN
-317 SQNIASAHQVVYS
+317 GQNIASTHQVVYS

-337 NLVGNESMVYY
+337 NLVGNESMGYY
-348 VGDSTQVKYMTLTAA
+348 VGDSTQVKYMTLTAG
-363 NEVYDSGALTSQNG
+363 NEVYDSGALTSDSG

-383 SAIADLSNTEVFN
+383 IAIADLSNTEVFN
-396 PKAFRKVKGSDNTYK
+396 PKAFRKVNGSDDTYK
-411 YLGYSI
+411 YLGYSV

-527 NAVSA
+527 NAIST

-538 TNKTFIAKQSS
+538 TNKSFIVKQSS
-549 GSTESVRGWKE
+549 GSNELVRGWKE

-576 LTARNVNIEG
+576 LTARNVDIEG
-586 HIANLFAP
+586 HITKLFTP

-628 PAGSEGMIPSTM
+628 PAGNEGMIPSTI

-660 NSSKSAYERGTET
+660 NSSKSAYEKGTET

-685 TKADLSSAIK
+685 TTADLSSAIK
-695 AYVAPTSW
+695 AYVKPTSW

-732 NYAEDGWASKYA
+732 NFAEDGWASKYA
-744 DGYTMIVGSSSSSS
+744 NGYTMIVGSASSSSV
-758 AATTFLNNYMN
+758 ATTFLTNYLT

-792 KTYILGIAYSNNS
+792 STYVLGITYSNGS
-805 PVILIEPVPSSAN
+805 PIILIEPASAN

>member
-1 MSQSQGERNFLFM
+1 M
-14 KLRRIVTLGLLCTLG
+14 KLRKIVTLGLLCTLG

-40 TTTPTQPS
+40 TSTPAQPS

-61 TEKPADRDA
+61 TEKPAGRDA
-70 VYNVLS
+70 VYKVLS

-81 KAASINYTLEG
+81 KAASINYTLDG

-101 DYVMFNQLGLGVALL
+101 DYVMFNRFGQGVALL

-123 TNSSN
+123 TGSN
-128 KVAYMFEYN
+128 KAAYMFEYN
-137 DTDIALD
+137 DTDIVLDNVMADQDKQTGAL
-144 KAMAKQ
+144 
-150 DETTGD
+150 
-156 IIYTTSIDDYNNA
+156 IYETSIDDYNNA
-169 YQIGRQISKNKLSVD
+169 YQIGKQISKNRLSVD

-199 TIAGAIG
+199 TIAGAVG

-229 EIGLTAYYKK
+229 EISLTAYYKK
-239 SADSTGT
+239 SAESTGT

-251 EFDPIYLNDIGTA
+251 EFDPIYFNDIGTA

-275 GDAFLGASLTDDEI
+275 GEAFLGASLTDDEI

-303 SSLGYAEVAYGTKN
+303 SSLGYAEVAYGTKDG
-317 SQNIASAHQVVYS
+317 QNIASAHQVVYS

-348 VGDSTQVKYMTLTAA
+348 VGDSTQIKAMTLTAA
-363 NEVYDSGALTSQNG
+363 NEVYDSGALTSQDG

-383 SAIADLSNTEVFN
+383 IAIADLSNTEVFN
-396 PKAFRKVKGSDNTYK
+396 PKAFRKVNGSDDTYK

-471 ITFKTTIENGDSVA
+471 ITFKTAIENGDSVA

-513 FSMTSS
+513 FSMTSN

-527 NAVSA
+527 NAIST

-538 TNKTFIAKQSS
+538 TNKTFIVKQSS
-549 GSTESVRGWKE
+549 GSDELVRGWKE
-560 ATDNAVT
+560 ATDNSVT

-628 PAGSEGMIPSTM
+628 PAGNNGMIPSTM

-660 NSSKSAYERGTET
+660 NSSKSDYEKGTET

-685 TKADLSSAIK
+685 TTADLSSAIK

-717 IGETEAATVPFLFDS
+717 VGETEAATVPFLFDS
-732 NYAEDGWASKYA
+732 NYAEDGWASQYNPN
-744 DGYTMIVGSSSSSS
+744 GFTMIVGSSSSSS
-758 AATTFLNNYMN
+758 AATTFLGNYLD

-792 KTYILGIAYSNNS
+792 NTYILGITYSNGS
-805 PVILIEPVPSSAN
+805 PIILIEPVPASAN

>member
-1 MSQSQGERNFLFM
+1 M
-14 KLRRIVTLGLLCTLG
+14 KLRKIVTLGLLCTLG
-29 LVACKNDSTTP
+29 LVACSKEDSTPTSTP
-40 TTTPTQPS
+40 AQPS

-70 VYNVLS
+70 VYKVLS

-81 KAASINYTLEG
+81 KAASINYTLDG

-101 DYVMFNQLGLGVALL
+101 DYVMLNRFGQGVALL

-123 TNSSN
+123 TGSN
-128 KVAYMFEYN
+128 KAVYMFEYN
-137 DTDIALD
+137 DTDIVLD
-144 KAMAKQ
+144 KVMADRDQ
-150 DETTGD
+150 TTGALT
-156 IIYTTSIDDYNNA
+156 YETSIDDYNNA
-169 YQIGRQISKNKLSVD
+169 YQIGRQISKNRLSVD
-184 KETGDIYT
+184 KDSGDIYT

-199 TIAGAIG
+199 TIAGAVG
-206 FQYATLVQ
+206 FQYAKYVQ

-229 EIGLTAYYKK
+229 EVSLTAYYKK

-251 EFDPIYLNDIGTA
+251 EFDPIYFNDIGTA

-275 GDAFLGASLTDDEI
+275 GEAFLGASLTDDEI

-303 SSLGYAEVAYGTKN
+303 SSMGYAEVAYGTKDG
-317 SQNIASAHQVVYS
+317 QNIASTHQVVYS

-337 NLVGNESMVYY
+337 NLVGNESMGYY

-363 NEVYDSGALTSQNG
+363 NEVYDSGALTSDSG

-383 SAIADLSNTEVFN
+383 IAIADLSNTEVFN
-396 PKAFRKVKGSDNTYK
+396 PKAFRKVNGSDDTYK
-411 YLGYSI
+411 YLGYSV

-527 NAVSA
+527 NAIST

-538 TNKTFIAKQSS
+538 TNKSFIVKQSS
-549 GSTESVRGWKE
+549 GSNELVRGWKE

-576 LTARNVNIEG
+576 LTARNVDIEG
-586 HIANLFAP
+586 HITKLFTP

-628 PAGSEGMIPSTM
+628 PAGNEGMIPSTI

-685 TKADLSSAIK
+685 TTADLSSAIK
-695 AYVAPTSW
+695 AYVKPTSW

-732 NYAEDGWASKYA
+732 NFAEDGWASKYA
-744 DGYTMIVGSSSSSS
+744 NGYTMIVGSASSSSV
-758 AATTFLNNYMN
+758 ATTFLTNYLT

-792 KTYILGIAYSNNS
+792 STYVLGITYSNGS
-805 PVILIEPVPSSAN
+805 PIILIEPASAN

>member
-1 MSQSQGERNFLFM
+1 M
-14 KLRRIVTLGLLCTLG
+14 KLRKIVTLGLLCTLG
-29 LVACKNDSTTP
+29 LVACSKEDSTP
-40 TTTPTQPS
+40 TSTPTQPS
-48 TVEPKPSTGDSTT
+48 TVEPTPSTGDSTT
-61 TEKPADRDA
+61 TEKPANRDA
-70 VYNVLS
+70 VYKVLS

-81 KAASINYTLEG
+81 KAASINYTLDG

-101 DYVMFNQLGLGVALL
+101 DYVMLSRYGMGVALL

-123 TNSSN
+123 TGSN
-128 KVAYMFEYN
+128 KAAYMFEYN

-144 KAMAKQ
+144 KVMADQDKQ
-150 DETTGD
+150 TGAL
-156 IIYTTSIDDYNNA
+156 IYETSIDDYNNA
-169 YQIGRQISKNKLSVD
+169 YQIGKQISKNRLSVD

-199 TIAGAIG
+199 TIAGAVG

-229 EIGLTAYYKK
+229 EISLTAYYKK
-239 SADSTGT
+239 SAESTGT

-251 EFDPIYLNDIGTA
+251 EFDPIYFNDIGTA

-275 GDAFLGASLTDDEI
+275 GEAFLGASLTDDEI

-317 SQNIASAHQVVYS
+317 GQNIASAHQVVYS

-348 VGDSTQVKYMTLTAA
+348 VGDSTQVKAMTLTAA
-363 NEVYDSGALTSQNG
+363 NEVYDSGALTSQDG

-383 SAIADLSNTEVFN
+383 IAIADLSNTEVFN
-396 PKAFRKVKGSDNTYK
+396 PKAFRKVNGSDDTYK

-471 ITFKTTIENGDSVA
+471 ITFKTAIENGDSVA

-527 NAVSA
+527 NAIST
-532 VYYYDK
+532 VYYYNK
-538 TNKTFIAKQSS
+538 INKTFIVKQSS
-549 GSTESVRGWKE
+549 GSDELVRGWKE
-560 ATDNAVT
+560 ATDNSVT

-576 LTARNVNIEG
+576 LTARNVDIEG

-628 PAGSEGMIPSTM
+628 PAGNNGMIPSTM

-660 NSSKSAYERGTET
+660 NSSKSDYEKGTET

-685 TKADLSSAIK
+685 TSADLSSTIK
-695 AYVAPTSW
+695 AYVKPTSW

-717 IGETEAATVPFLFDS
+717 VGETEAATVPFLFDS
-732 NYAEDGWASKYA
+732 NFAEDGWASQYTN
-744 DGYTMIVGSSSSSS
+744 GFTMIVGSPSSSS
-758 AATTFLNNYMN
+758 AAITFLNNYLP

-792 KTYILGIAYSNNS
+792 NTYILGIAYSNGA
-805 PVILIEPVPSSAN
+805 PIILIQPVPASAN

>member
-1 MSQSQGERNFLFM
+1 M
-14 KLRRIVTLGLLCTLG
+14 KLRKIVTLGLLCTLG
-29 LVACKNDSTTP
+29 LVACSKEDSTP
-40 TTTPTQPS
+40 TSTPTQPS
-48 TVEPKPSTGDSTT
+48 TVEPTPSTGDSTT
-61 TEKPADRDA
+61 TEKPANRDA
-70 VYNVLS
+70 VYKVLS

-81 KAASINYTLEG
+81 KAASINYTLDG

-101 DYVMFNQLGLGVALL
+101 DYVMLSRYGMGVALL

-123 TNSSN
+123 TGSN
-128 KVAYMFEYN
+128 KAAYMFEYN
-137 DTDIALD
+137 DTDIVLDNVMADQDKQTGAL
-144 KAMAKQ
+144 
-150 DETTGD
+150 
-156 IIYTTSIDDYNNA
+156 IYETSIDDYNNA
-169 YQIGRQISKNKLSVD
+169 YQIGKQISKNRLSVD

-199 TIAGAIG
+199 TIAGAVG

-229 EIGLTAYYKK
+229 EISLTAYYKK
-239 SADSTGT
+239 SAESTGT

-251 EFDPIYLNDIGTA
+251 EFDPIYFNDIGTA

-275 GDAFLGASLTDDEI
+275 GEAFLGASLTDDEI

-317 SQNIASAHQVVYS
+317 GQNIASAHQVVYS

-348 VGDSTQVKYMTLTAA
+348 VGDSTQVKAMTLTAA
-363 NEVYDSGALTSQNG
+363 NEVYDSGALTSQDG

-383 SAIADLSNTEVFN
+383 IAIADLSNTEVFN
-396 PKAFRKVKGSDNTYK
+396 PKAFRKVNGSDDTYK

-471 ITFKTTIENGDSVA
+471 ITFKTAIENGDSVA

-527 NAVSA
+527 NAIST

-538 TNKTFIAKQSS
+538 TNKTFIVKQSS
-549 GSTESVRGWKE
+549 GSDELVRGWKE
-560 ATDNAVT
+560 ATDNSVT

-576 LTARNVNIEG
+576 LTARNVDIEG

-628 PAGSEGMIPSTM
+628 PAGNNGMIPSTM

-660 NSSKSAYERGTET
+660 NSSKSDYEKGTET

-685 TKADLSSAIK
+685 TSADLSSTIK
-695 AYVAPTSW
+695 AYVKPTSW

-717 IGETEAATVPFLFDS
+717 VGETEAATVPFLFDS
-732 NYAEDGWASKYA
+732 NYAEDGWVSQYNPN
-744 DGYTMIVGSSSSSS
+744 GFTMIVGSSSSSS
-758 AATTFLNNYMN
+758 AATTFLNNYLT

-792 KTYILGIAYSNNS
+792 NTYILGIAYSNGA
-805 PVILIEPVPSSAN
+805 PIILIEPVPASAN

>member
-1 MSQSQGERNFLFM
+1 M
-14 KLRRIVTLGLLCTLG
+14 KLRKIVTLGLLCTLG

-48 TVEPKPSTGDSTT
+48 TVEPKPSASDST

-101 DYVMFNQLGLGVALL
+101 DYVMLNRFGQGVALL

-123 TNSSN
+123 TKSD
-128 KVAYMFEYN
+128 KAAYMFEFN
-137 DTDIALD
+137 DTDIVLD
-144 KAMAKQ
+144 KVMAEPDK
-150 DETTGD
+150 TTGA
-156 IIYTTSIDDYNNA
+156 IVFETSIDDYNNA
-169 YQIGRQISKNKLSVD
+169 YQVGRQISKNRLSVD

-199 TIAGAIG
+199 TIAGAVG
-206 FQYATLVQ
+206 FQYATYVQ

-229 EIGLTAYYKK
+229 EISLTAYYKT
-239 SADSTGT
+239 SANSTGT

-251 EFDPIYLNDIGTA
+251 EFDPIYFNDIGTA

-303 SSLGYAEVAYGTKN
+303 SSLGYAEVAYGTKDG
-317 SQNIASAHQVVYS
+317 QNIASTHQVVYS

-337 NLVGNESMVYY
+337 NLVGNESMGYY

-363 NEVYDSGALTSQNG
+363 NEVYDSGALTSQDG

-383 SAIADLSNTEVFN
+383 AAIADLSNTEVFN
-396 PKAFRKVKGSDNTYK
+396 PKAFRKVNGSDNTYK

-513 FSMTSS
+513 FSMTSN

-576 LTARNVNIEG
+576 LTARNVDIKG

-640 VFHTDND
+640 VFHTDNE

-660 NSSKSAYERGTET
+660 NSSKSTYEKGTET

-685 TKADLSSAIK
+685 TTADLSSAIK

-717 IGETEAATVPFLFDS
+717 VGETEAKTVPFLFDS
-732 NYAEDGWASKYA
+732 NYAEDGWASQYA
-744 DGYTMIVGSSSSSS
+744 NGYTMIVGSASSSS
-758 AATTFLNNYMN
+758 AATTFLTNYLT

-792 KTYILGIAYSNNS
+792 NTYILGIAYSNGS
-805 PVILIEPVPSSAN
+805 PVILVEPVPASAN

>member
-1 MSQSQGERNFLFM
+1 M
-14 KLRRIVTLGLLCTLG
+14 KLRKIVTLGLLCTLG
-29 LVACKNDSTTP
+29 LVACSKEDSTPTSTP
-40 TTTPTQPS
+40 AQPS

-61 TEKPADRDA
+61 TEKPANRDA
-70 VYNVLS
+70 VYSVLS

-101 DYVMFNQLGLGVALL
+101 DYVMFNRFGQGVALL

-123 TNSSN
+123 TGSN
-128 KVAYMFEYN
+128 KAAYMFEFN
-137 DTDIALD
+137 DTDIVLD
-144 KAMAKQ
+144 NVIAEPDKQ
-150 DETTGD
+150 TGNL
-156 IIYTTSIDDYNNA
+156 IYETSIDDYNNA
-169 YQIGRQISKNKLSVD
+169 YQIGRQISKNRLSVD
-184 KETGDIYT
+184 KDSGDIYT

-199 TIAGAIG
+199 TIAGAVG

-229 EIGLTAYYKK
+229 EVSLTAYYKK

-251 EFDPIYLNDIGTA
+251 EFDPIYFNDIGTA

-275 GDAFLGASLTDDEI
+275 GEAFLGASLTDDEI

-303 SSLGYAEVAYGTKN
+303 SSLGYAEVAYGTKDG
-317 SQNIASAHQVVYS
+317 QNIASTHQVVYS

-337 NLVGNESMVYY
+337 NLVGNESMGYY

-363 NEVYDSGALTSQNG
+363 NEVYDSGALTSDSG

-383 SAIADLSNTEVFN
+383 IAIADLSNTEVFN
-396 PKAFRKVKGSDNTYK
+396 PKAFRKVNGSNDTYK

-417 GAENIF
+417 GAEIIF

-501 AEGLKKLNGSVS
+501 AEGLNKLKGSVS

-527 NAVSA
+527 SA
-532 VYYYDK
+532 ISTVYYYDK
-538 TNKTFIAKQSS
+538 TNKSFIVKQSS
-549 GSTESVRGWKE
+549 GSNELVRGWKE

-576 LTARNVNIEG
+576 LTARNVDVEG
-586 HIANLFAP
+586 HIADLFTP

-628 PAGSEGMIPSTM
+628 PAASEGMIPSTM

-660 NSSKSAYERGTET
+660 NSNTSAYERGTET

-685 TKADLSSAIK
+685 TTADLSSAIK
-695 AYVAPTSW
+695 AYVKPTSW

-744 DGYTMIVGSSSSSS
+744 NGYTMIVGSASSSS
-758 AATTFLNNYMN
+758 AATTFLTNYLT
-769 YVQKQG
+769 YVKKQG

-782 SGIYVFLSPN
+782 FGIYVFLSPN
-792 KTYILGIAYSNNS
+792 STYVLDITYSNGS
-805 PVILIEPVPSSAN
+805 PIILIEPASAN

>member
-1 MSQSQGERNFLFM
+1 M
-14 KLRRIVTLGLLCTLG
+14 KLRKIVTLGLLCTLG
-29 LVACKNDSTTP
+29 LVACSKEDSTP
-40 TTTPTQPS
+40 TSTPTQPS

-61 TEKPADRDA
+61 TEKPANRDA

-81 KAASINYTLEG
+81 KAASINYTLDG

-101 DYVMFNQLGLGVALL
+101 DYVMFNRFGQGVALL

-123 TNSSN
+123 TRSN
-128 KVAYMFEYN
+128 KAVYMFEYN
-137 DTDIALD
+137 DTDIVLD
-144 KAMAKQ
+144 KVMADRDQ
-150 DETTGD
+150 TTGD
-156 IIYTTSIDDYNNA
+156 LIYETSIDDYNNA
-169 YQIGRQISKNKLSVD
+169 YQIGRQISKNRLSVD
-184 KETGDIYT
+184 KDSGDIYT

-199 TIAGAIG
+199 TIAGAVG

-229 EIGLTAYYKK
+229 EVSLTAYYKK

-251 EFDPIYLNDIGTA
+251 EFDPIYFNDIGTA

-275 GDAFLGASLTDDEI
+275 GEAFLGASLTDDEI

-303 SSLGYAEVAYGTKN
+303 SSMGYAEVAYGTKN
-317 SQNIASAHQVVYS
+317 GQNIASTHQVVYS

-337 NLVGNESMVYY
+337 NLVGNESMGYY

-363 NEVYDSGALTSQNG
+363 NEVYDSGALTSDSG

-383 SAIADLSNTEVFN
+383 IAIADLSNTEVFN
-396 PKAFRKVKGSDNTYK
+396 PKAFRKVNGSDDTYK
-411 YLGYSI
+411 YLGYSV

-527 NAVSA
+527 NAIST

-538 TNKTFIAKQSS
+538 TNKSFIVKQSS
-549 GSTESVRGWKE
+549 GSNELVRGWKE

-576 LTARNVNIEG
+576 LTARNVDIEG
-586 HIANLFAP
+586 HITKLFTP

-628 PAGSEGMIPSTM
+628 PAGNEGMIPSTI

-660 NSSKSAYERGTET
+660 NSSKSAYEKGTET

-685 TKADLSSAIK
+685 TTADLSSAIK
-695 AYVAPTSW
+695 AYVKPTSW

-732 NYAEDGWASKYA
+732 NFAEDGWASKYA
-744 DGYTMIVGSSSSSS
+744 NGYTMIVGSASSSSV
-758 AATTFLNNYMN
+758 ATTFFTNYLT

-775 FQYGGTQ
+775 FQYRGTQ

-792 KTYILGIAYSNNS
+792 STYVLGITYSNGS
-805 PVILIEPVPSSAN
+805 PIILIEPASAN

>member
-1 MSQSQGERNFLFM
+1 M
-14 KLRRIVTLGLLCTLG
+14 KLRKIVTLGLLCTLG
-29 LVACKNDSTTP
+29 LVACSKEDSTPTSTP
-40 TTTPTQPS
+40 AQPS

-70 VYNVLS
+70 VYKVLS

-101 DYVMFNQLGLGVALL
+101 DYVMFNRFGQGVALL

-123 TNSSN
+123 TKSD
-128 KVAYMFEYN
+128 KAAYMFEFN
-137 DTDIALD
+137 DTDIVLD
-144 KAMAKQ
+144 KVMADQ
-150 DETTGD
+150 DKTTGAL
-156 IIYTTSIDDYNNA
+156 IYETSLDDYNNA
-169 YQIGRQISKNKLSVD
+169 YQIGRQISKNRLSVD
-184 KETGDIYT
+184 KESGDIYT

-199 TIAGAIG
+199 TIAGAVG

-229 EIGLTAYYKK
+229 EVSLTAYYKK

-251 EFDPIYLNDIGTA
+251 EFDPIYFNDIGTA

-303 SSLGYAEVAYGTKN
+303 SSLGYAEVAYGTKDG
-317 SQNIASAHQVVYS
+317 QNIASTHQVVYS

-337 NLVGNESMVYY
+337 NLVGNESMGYY

-363 NEVYDSGALTSQNG
+363 NEVYDSGALTSDSG

-383 SAIADLSNTEVFN
+383 IAIADLSNTEVFN
-396 PKAFRKVKGSDNTYK
+396 PKAFRKVKGSNTYK

-527 NAVSA
+527 NAISA

-538 TNKTFIAKQSS
+538 TNKSFIVKQSS
-549 GSTESVRGWKE
+549 GSNELVRGWKE

-576 LTARNVNIEG
+576 LTARNVDVEG
-586 HIANLFAP
+586 HIADLFTP

-628 PAGSEGMIPSTM
+628 PAASEGMIPSTM

-660 NSSKSAYERGTET
+660 NSNTSAYERGTET

-685 TKADLSSAIK
+685 TTADLSSAIK
-695 AYVAPTSW
+695 AYVKPTSW

-744 DGYTMIVGSSSSSS
+744 NGYTMIVGSASSSS
-758 AATTFLNNYMN
+758 AATTFLTNYLT

-775 FQYGGTQ
+775 FQYGGPQ

-792 KTYILGIAYSNNS
+792 STYVLGITYSNGS
-805 PVILIEPVPSSAN
+805 PIILIEPASAN

>member
-1 MSQSQGERNFLFM
+1 M
-14 KLRRIVTLGLLCTLG
+14 KLRKIVTLGLLCTLG
-29 LVACKNDSTTP
+29 LVACSKEDSTP
-40 TTTPTQPS
+40 TSTPTQPS
-48 TVEPKPSTGDSTT
+48 TVEPTPSTGDSTT
-61 TEKPADRDA
+61 TEKPANRDA
-70 VYNVLS
+70 VYKVLS

-81 KAASINYTLEG
+81 KAASINYTLDG

-101 DYVMFNQLGLGVALL
+101 DYVMLSRYGMGVALL

-123 TNSSN
+123 TGSN
-128 KVAYMFEYN
+128 KAAYMFEYN

-144 KAMAKQ
+144 KVMADQDKQ
-150 DETTGD
+150 TGAL
-156 IIYTTSIDDYNNA
+156 IYETSIDDYNNA
-169 YQIGRQISKNKLSVD
+169 YQIGKQISKNRLSVD

-199 TIAGAIG
+199 TIAGAVG

-229 EIGLTAYYKK
+229 EISLTAYYKK
-239 SADSTGT
+239 SAESTGT

-251 EFDPIYLNDIGTA
+251 EFDPIYFNDIGTA

-275 GDAFLGASLTDDEI
+275 EEAFLGASLTDDEI

-317 SQNIASAHQVVYS
+317 GQNIASAHQVVYS

-348 VGDSTQVKYMTLTAA
+348 VGDSTQVKAMTLTAA
-363 NEVYDSGALTSQNG
+363 NEVYDSGALTSQDG

-383 SAIADLSNTEVFN
+383 IAIADLSNTEVFN
-396 PKAFRKVKGSDNTYK
+396 PKAFRKVNGSDDTYK

-527 NAVSA
+527 NAIST

-538 TNKTFIAKQSS
+538 TNKTFIVKQSS
-549 GSTESVRGWKE
+549 GSDELVRGWKE
-560 ATDNAVT
+560 ATDNSVT

-628 PAGSEGMIPSTM
+628 PAGNNGMIPSTM

-660 NSSKSAYERGTET
+660 NSNKSDYEKGTET

-685 TKADLSSAIK
+685 TTADLSSTIK
-695 AYVAPTSW
+695 AYVKPTSW

-717 IGETEAATVPFLFDS
+717 VGETEAATVPFLFDS
-732 NYAEDGWASKYA
+732 NFAEDGWASQYTN
-744 DGYTMIVGSSSSSS
+744 GFTMIVGSPSSSS
-758 AATTFLNNYMN
+758 AAITFLNNYLP

-792 KTYILGIAYSNNS
+792 NTYILGIAYSNGA
-805 PVILIEPVPSSAN
+805 PIILIQPVPASAN

>member
-1 MSQSQGERNFLFM
+1 M
-14 KLRRIVTLGLLCTLG
+14 KLRKIVTLGLLCTLG
-29 LVACKNDSTTP
+29 LVACSKEDSTPTSTP
-40 TTTPTQPS
+40 AQPS
-48 TVEPKPSTGDSTT
+48 TIEPKPSTGDSTT
-61 TEKPADRDA
+61 TEKPANRDA

-81 KAASINYTLEG
+81 KAASINYTLDG

-101 DYVMFNQLGLGVALL
+101 DYVMLNRFGQGVALL

-123 TNSSN
+123 TGSN
-128 KVAYMFEYN
+128 KAVYMFEYN
-137 DTDIALD
+137 DTDIVLD
-144 KAMAKQ
+144 KVMADRDQ
-150 DETTGD
+150 TTGALT
-156 IIYTTSIDDYNNA
+156 YETSIDDYNNA
-169 YQIGRQISKNKLSVD
+169 YQIGRQISKNRLSVD
-184 KETGDIYT
+184 KDSGDIYT

-199 TIAGAIG
+199 TIAGAVG

-229 EIGLTAYYKK
+229 EVSLTAYYKK

-251 EFDPIYLNDIGTA
+251 EFDPIYFNDIGTA

-275 GDAFLGASLTDDEI
+275 GEAFLGASLTDDEI

-303 SSLGYAEVAYGTKN
+303 SSMGYAEVAYGTKDG
-317 SQNIASAHQVVYS
+317 QNIASTHQVVYS

-337 NLVGNESMVYY
+337 NLVGNESMGYY

-363 NEVYDSGALTSQNG
+363 NEVYDSGALTSDSG

-383 SAIADLSNTEVFN
+383 IAIADLSNTEVFN
-396 PKAFRKVKGSDNTYK
+396 PKAFRKVNGSDDTYK
-411 YLGYSI
+411 YLGYSV
-417 GAENIF
+417 GAKNIF

-527 NAVSA
+527 NAIST

-538 TNKTFIAKQSS
+538 TNKSFIVKQSS
-549 GSTESVRGWKE
+549 GSNELVRGWKE

-576 LTARNVNIEG
+576 LTARNVDIEG
-586 HIANLFAP
+586 HITKLFTP

-628 PAGSEGMIPSTM
+628 PAGNEGMIPSTI

-660 NSSKSAYERGTET
+660 NSSKSAYEKGTET

-685 TKADLSSAIK
+685 TTADLSSAIK
-695 AYVAPTSW
+695 AYVKPTSW

-732 NYAEDGWASKYA
+732 NFAEDGWASKYA
-744 DGYTMIVGSSSSSS
+744 NGYTMIVGSASSSSV
-758 AATTFLNNYMN
+758 ATTFLTNYLT

-775 FQYGGTQ
+775 FQNKGTQ

-792 KTYILGIAYSNNS
+792 STYVLGITYSNGS
-805 PVILIEPVPSSAN
+805 LIILIEPASAN

>member
-1 MSQSQGERNFLFM
+1 M
-14 KLRRIVTLGLLCTLG
+14 KLRKIVTLGLLCTLG

-48 TVEPKPSTGDSTT
+48 TVEPKPSASDSTT
-61 TEKPADRDA
+61 AGKPADRDA

-101 DYVMFNQLGLGVALL
+101 DYVMFNRFGQGVALL

-123 TNSSN
+123 TSSD
-128 KVAYMFEYN
+128 KAAYMFEFN
-137 DTDIALD
+137 DTDIVLD
-144 KAMAKQ
+144 KVMAEPDK
-150 DETTGD
+150 TTGA
-156 IIYTTSIDDYNNA
+156 IVFETSIDDYNNA
-169 YQIGRQISKNKLSVD
+169 YQIGRQISKNRLSVD

-199 TIAGAIG
+199 TIAGAVG
-206 FQYATLVQ
+206 FQYATYVQ

-229 EIGLTAYYKK
+229 EIGLTAYYKT
-239 SADSTGT
+239 SANSTGT

-303 SSLGYAEVAYGTKN
+303 SSLGYAEVAYGTKDG
-317 SQNIASAHQVVYS
+317 QNIASAHQVVYS

-363 NEVYDSGALTSQNG
+363 NEVYDSGALTSQDG

-396 PKAFRKVKGSDNTYK
+396 PKAFRKVNGSDDTYK
-411 YLGYSI
+411 YLGYYI

-456 TVAFRD
+456 TVAFTD

-513 FSMTSS
+513 FSMTSN

-549 GSTESVRGWKE
+549 GSTESIRGWKE

-576 LTARNVNIEG
+576 LTARNVDIKG

-660 NSSKSAYERGTET
+660 NSSTSAYEKGTET

-685 TKADLSSAIK
+685 ITADLSSTIK

-717 IGETEAATVPFLFDS
+717 VGETEAKTVPFLFDS
-732 NYAEDGWASKYA
+732 NYAEDGWASKYT

-758 AATTFLNNYMN
+758 AATTFLTNYLT

-792 KTYILGIAYSNNS
+792 NTYILGIAYSNGS
-805 PVILIEPVPSSAN
+805 PVILVEPVPASAN

>member
-1 MSQSQGERNFLFM
+1 MSQSQEERNFLFM
-14 KLRRIVTLGLLCTLG
+14 KLRKIVTLGLLCTLG

-70 VYNVLS
+70 VYKVLS

-101 DYVMFNQLGLGVALL
+101 DYVMFNRFGQGVALL

-123 TNSSN
+123 TNSD
-128 KVAYMFEYN
+128 KAAYMFEFN
-137 DTDIALD
+137 DTDIVLD
-144 KAMAKQ
+144 NVMAEPDK
-150 DETTGD
+150 TTGAL
-156 IIYTTSIDDYNNA
+156 IYETSIDDYNNA
-169 YQIGRQISKNKLSVD
+169 YQIGRQISKNRLSVD
-184 KETGDIYT
+184 KDSGDIYT

-229 EIGLTAYYKK
+229 EISLTAYYKK

-303 SSLGYAEVAYGTKN
+303 SSLGYAEVAYGTKDN
-317 SQNIASAHQVVYS
+317 QNIASAHQVVYS

-383 SAIADLSNTEVFN
+383 IAIADLSNTEVFN

-456 TVAFRD
+456 TIAFRD

-501 AEGLKKLNGSVS
+501 AEGFKKLNGSVS

-532 VYYYDK
+532 IYYYDK
-538 TNKTFIAKQSS
+538 TNKSFIAKQSS

-576 LTARNVNIEG
+576 LTARNVDIKG

-640 VFHTDND
+640 VFHTDSD

-717 IGETEAATVPFLFDS
+717 VGETEAKTVPFLFDS

-758 AATTFLNNYMN
+758 AATTFLTNYLD

-792 KTYILGIAYSNNS
+792 STYILGIAYSNGS
-805 PVILIEPVPSSAN
+805 PVILVEPVPASAN

>member
-1 MSQSQGERNFLFM
+1 M
-14 KLRRIVTLGLLCTLG
+14 KLRKIVTLGLLCTLG
-29 LVACKNDSTTP
+29 LVACSKEDSTPTSTP
-40 TTTPTQPS
+40 AQPS

-101 DYVMFNQLGLGVALL
+101 DYVMLNRFGQGVALL

-123 TNSSN
+123 TKSN
-128 KVAYMFEYN
+128 KAVYMFEYN
-137 DTDIALD
+137 DTDIVLD
-144 KAMAKQ
+144 KVMANRDQ
-150 DETTGD
+150 TTGALT
-156 IIYTTSIDDYNNA
+156 YETSIDDYNNA
-169 YQIGRQISKNKLSVD
+169 YQIGRQISKNRLSVD
-184 KETGDIYT
+184 KDSGDIYT

-199 TIAGAIG
+199 TIAGAVG

-229 EIGLTAYYKK
+229 EVSLTAYYKK

-251 EFDPIYLNDIGTA
+251 EFDPIYFNDIGTA

-275 GDAFLGASLTDDEI
+275 GEAFLGASLTDDEI

-303 SSLGYAEVAYGTKN
+303 SSMGYAEVAYGTKDG
-317 SQNIASAHQVVYS
+317 QNIASTHQVVYS
-330 GKDADGN
+330 GKDADGK
-337 NLVGNESMVYY
+337 NLVGKESMGYY

-363 NEVYDSGALTSQNG
+363 NEVYDSGALTSDSG

-383 SAIADLSNTEVFN
+383 AAIADLSNTEVFN
-396 PKAFRKVKGSDNTYK
+396 PKAFRKVNGSDDTYK

-417 GAENIF
+417 AAENIF

-527 NAVSA
+527 NAIST

-538 TNKTFIAKQSS
+538 TNKSFIVKQQSS
-549 GSTESVRGWKE
+549 GSNELVRGWKE

-576 LTARNVNIEG
+576 LTARNVDIEG
-586 HIANLFAP
+586 HITKLFTP

-628 PAGSEGMIPSTM
+628 PAGNEGMIPSTI

-660 NSSKSAYERGTET
+660 NSSKSAYEKGTET

-685 TKADLSSAIK
+685 TTADLSSAIK
-695 AYVAPTSW
+695 AYVKPTSW

-732 NYAEDGWASKYA
+732 NFAEDGWASKYA
-744 DGYTMIVGSSSSSS
+744 NGYTMIVGSASSSSV
-758 AATTFLNNYMN
+758 ATTFLTNYLT

-792 KTYILGIAYSNNS
+792 STYVLGITYSNGS
-805 PVILIEPVPSSAN
+805 PIILIEPASAN

>member
-1 MSQSQGERNFLFM
+1 M
-14 KLRRIVTLGLLCTLG
+14 KLRKIVTLGLLCTLG
-29 LVACKNDSTTP
+29 LVACSKEDSTPTSTP
-40 TTTPTQPS
+40 AQPS

-70 VYNVLS
+70 VYKVLS

-81 KAASINYTLEG
+81 KAASINYTLDG

-101 DYVMFNQLGLGVALL
+101 DYVMLNRFGQGVALL

-123 TNSSN
+123 TGSN
-128 KVAYMFEYN
+128 KAVYMFEYN
-137 DTDIALD
+137 DTDIVLD
-144 KAMAKQ
+144 KVMADRDQ
-150 DETTGD
+150 TTGALT
-156 IIYTTSIDDYNNA
+156 YETSIDDYNNA
-169 YQIGRQISKNKLSVD
+169 YQIGRQISKNRLSVD
-184 KETGDIYT
+184 KDSGDIYT

-199 TIAGAIG
+199 TIAGAVG

-229 EIGLTAYYKK
+229 EVSLTAYYKK

-251 EFDPIYLNDIGTA
+251 EFDPIYFNDIGTA

-275 GDAFLGASLTDDEI
+275 GEAFLGASLTDDEI

-303 SSLGYAEVAYGTKN
+303 SSMGYAEVAYGTKDG
-317 SQNIASAHQVVYS
+317 QNIASTHQVVYS

-337 NLVGNESMVYY
+337 NLVGKESMGYY

-363 NEVYDSGALTSQNG
+363 NEVYDSGALTSDSG

-383 SAIADLSNTEVFN
+383 IAIADLSNTEVFN
-396 PKAFRKVKGSDNTYK
+396 PKAFRKVNGSDDTYK
-411 YLGYSI
+411 YLGYSV

-442 VTLGS
+442 VTLGL

-527 NAVSA
+527 NAIST

-538 TNKTFIAKQSS
+538 TNKSFIVKQSS
-549 GSTESVRGWKE
+549 GSNELVRGWKE

-576 LTARNVNIEG
+576 LTARNVDVEG
-586 HIANLFAP
+586 HIAKLFTP

-628 PAGSEGMIPSTM
+628 PAGNEGMIPSTI

-660 NSSKSAYERGTET
+660 NSSKSAYEKGTET

-685 TKADLSSAIK
+685 TTADLSSAIK
-695 AYVAPTSW
+695 AYVKPTSW

-732 NYAEDGWASKYA
+732 NFAEDGWASKYA
-744 DGYTMIVGSSSSSS
+744 NGYTMIVGSASSSSV
-758 AATTFLNNYMN
+758 ATTFLTNYLT

-792 KTYILGIAYSNNS
+792 STYVLGITYSNGS
-805 PVILIEPVPSSAN
+805 PIILIEPASAN

>member
-1 MSQSQGERNFLFM
+1 M
-14 KLRRIVTLGLLCTLG
+14 KLRKIVTLGLLCTLG
-29 LVACKNDSTTP
+29 LVACSKNDSTP
-40 TTTPTQPS
+40 TSTPTQPS

-101 DYVMFNQLGLGVALL
+101 DYVMFDQYGLGVALL

-123 TNSSN
+123 TGSN
-128 KVAYMFEYN
+128 KAAYAFEFN
-137 DTDIALD
+137 DTDIVLD
-144 KAMAKQ
+144 NVMADQ
-150 DETTGD
+150 DETTGAL
-156 IIYTTSIDDYNNA
+156 IYENSIDNYNNA
-169 YQIGRQISKNKLSVD
+169 YKIGKQVSKNRLSVD
-184 KETGDIYT
+184 KDTGDIYT

-199 TIAGAIG
+199 TIATAVR
-206 FQYATLVQ
+206 FQYASLVQ

-229 EIGLTAYYKK
+229 EISLTAYYKK

-275 GDAFLGASLTDDEI
+275 GEAFLGASLTDDEI

-303 SSLGYAEVAYGTKN
+303 SSMGYAEVAYGTKDG
-317 SQNIASAHQVVYS
+317 QNIASTHQVVYS

-337 NLVGNESMVYY
+337 NLVGNESMGYY

-363 NEVYDSGALTSQNG
+363 NEVYDSGALTSQDG

-383 SAIADLSNTEVFN
+383 AAIADLSNIEVFN
-396 PKAFRKVKGSDNTYK
+396 PKAFRKVNGSNDTYK

-435 GEYNSLS
+435 GEYYSLS

-456 TVAFRD
+456 TLAFTD
-462 SSTGSIQGG
+462 SSTGSIQGVV
-471 ITFKTTIENGDSVA
+471 TFKTTIENGDSVA

-527 NAVSA
+527 NAIST

-538 TNKTFIAKQSS
+538 TNKSFIVKQSS

-560 ATDNAVT
+560 VTDNAVT

-576 LTARNVNIEG
+576 LTARNVDIEG
-586 HIANLFAP
+586 HIANLFTP

-628 PAGSEGMIPSTM
+628 PAGNEGMIPSTM

-660 NSSKSAYERGTET
+660 NSNTSAYEKGTET

-685 TKADLSSAIK
+685 TTADLSSAIK
-695 AYVAPTSW
+695 AYVKPTSW

-732 NYAEDGWASKYA
+732 NYAEDGWASQYA
-744 DGYTMIVGSSSSSS
+744 NGYTMIVGSASSSS
-758 AATTFLNNYMN
+758 AATTFLTNYLT
-769 YVQKQG
+769 YVQQQK

-792 KTYILGIAYSNNS
+792 STYVLGITYSNGS
-805 PVILIEPVPSSAN
+805 PIILIEPASAN

>member
-1 MSQSQGERNFLFM
+1 M
-14 KLRRIVTLGLLCTLG
+14 KLRKIVTLGLLCTLG
-29 LVACKNDSTTP
+29 LVACSKEDSTPTSTP
-40 TTTPTQPS
+40 AQPS

-70 VYNVLS
+70 VYKVLS

-81 KAASINYTLEG
+81 KAASINYTLDG

-101 DYVMFNQLGLGVALL
+101 DYVMLNRFGQGVALL

-123 TNSSN
+123 TGSN
-128 KVAYMFEYN
+128 KAVYMFEYN
-137 DTDIALD
+137 DTDIVLD
-144 KAMAKQ
+144 KVMADRDQ
-150 DETTGD
+150 TTGALT
-156 IIYTTSIDDYNNA
+156 YETSIDDYNNA
-169 YQIGRQISKNKLSVD
+169 YQIGRQISKNRLSVD
-184 KETGDIYT
+184 KDSGDIYT

-199 TIAGAIG
+199 TIAGAVG

-229 EIGLTAYYKK
+229 EVSLTAYYKK

-251 EFDPIYLNDIGTA
+251 EFDPIYFNDIGTA

-275 GDAFLGASLTDDEI
+275 GEAFLGASLTDDEI

-303 SSLGYAEVAYGTKN
+303 SSMGYAEVAYGTKDG
-317 SQNIASAHQVVYS
+317 QNIASTHQVVYS
-330 GKDADGN
+330 GKDADGK
-337 NLVGNESMVYY
+337 NLVSKESMGYY

-363 NEVYDSGALTSQNG
+363 NEVYDSGALTSDSG

-383 SAIADLSNTEVFN
+383 IAIADLSNTEVFN
-396 PKAFRKVKGSDNTYK
+396 PKAFRKVNGSDDTYK
-411 YLGYSI
+411 YLGYSV

-527 NAVSA
+527 NAIST

-538 TNKTFIAKQSS
+538 TNKSFIVKQSS
-549 GSTESVRGWKE
+549 GSNELVRGWKE

-576 LTARNVNIEG
+576 LTARNVDIEG
-586 HIANLFAP
+586 HITKLFTP

-628 PAGSEGMIPSTM
+628 PAGNEGMIPSTI

-660 NSSKSAYERGTET
+660 NSSKSAYEKGTET

-685 TKADLSSAIK
+685 TTADLSSTIK
-695 AYVAPTSW
+695 AYVKPTSW
-703 KEQSEAIYKDIVSA
+703 EEQSEAIYKDIVSA

-732 NYAEDGWASKYA
+732 NFAEDGWASKYA
-744 DGYTMIVGSSSSSS
+744 NGYTMIVGSASSSSV
-758 AATTFLNNYMN
+758 ATTFLTNYLT

-792 KTYILGIAYSNNS
+792 STYVLGITYSNGS
-805 PVILIEPVPSSAN
+805 PIILIEPASAN

>member
-1 MSQSQGERNFLFM
+1 M
-14 KLRRIVTLGLLCTLG
+14 KLRKIVTLGLLCTLG
-29 LVACKNDSTTP
+29 LVACSKEDSTPTSTP
-40 TTTPTQPS
+40 AQPS

-70 VYNVLS
+70 VYKVLS

-81 KAASINYTLEG
+81 KAASINYTLDG

-101 DYVMFNQLGLGVALL
+101 DYVMLNRFGQGVALL

-123 TNSSN
+123 TGSN
-128 KVAYMFEYN
+128 KAVYMFEYN
-137 DTDIALD
+137 DTDIVLD
-144 KAMAKQ
+144 KVMADRDQ
-150 DETTGD
+150 TTGAL
-156 IIYTTSIDDYNNA
+156 IYETSIDDYNNA
-169 YQIGRQISKNKLSVD
+169 YQIGRQISKNRLSVD
-184 KETGDIYT
+184 KDSGDIYT

-199 TIAGAIG
+199 TIAGAVG

-229 EIGLTAYYKK
+229 EVSLTAYYKK

-251 EFDPIYLNDIGTA
+251 EFDPIYFNDIGTA

-275 GDAFLGASLTDDEI
+275 GEAFLGASLTDDEI

-303 SSLGYAEVAYGTKN
+303 SSMGYAEVAYGTKDG
-317 SQNIASAHQVVYS
+317 QNIASTHQVVYS
-330 GKDADGN
+330 GKDADGK
-337 NLVGNESMVYY
+337 NLVGKESMGYY

-363 NEVYDSGALTSQNG
+363 NEVYDSGALTSDSG

-383 SAIADLSNTEVFN
+383 IAIADLSNTEVFN
-396 PKAFRKVKGSDNTYK
+396 PKAFRKVNGSDDTYK
-411 YLGYSI
+411 YLGYSV

-527 NAVSA
+527 NAIST

-538 TNKTFIAKQSS
+538 TNKSFIVKQSS
-549 GSTESVRGWKE
+549 GSNELVRGWKE

-576 LTARNVNIEG
+576 LTARNVDIEG
-586 HIANLFAP
+586 HITKLFTP

-628 PAGSEGMIPSTM
+628 PAGNEGMIPSTI

-685 TKADLSSAIK
+685 TTADLSSAIK
-695 AYVAPTSW
+695 AYVKPTSW

-732 NYAEDGWASKYA
+732 NFAEDGWASKYA
-744 DGYTMIVGSSSSSS
+744 NGYTMIVGSASSSSV
-758 AATTFLNNYMN
+758 ATTFLTNYLT

-775 FQYGGTQ
+775 FQYGGPQ

-792 KTYILGIAYSNNS
+792 STYVLGITYSNGS
-805 PVILIEPVPSSAN
+805 PIILIEPASAN

>member
-1 MSQSQGERNFLFM
+1 M
-14 KLRRIVTLGLLCTLG
+14 KLRKIVTLGLLCTLG

-40 TTTPTQPS
+40 TSTPAQPS

-61 TEKPADRDA
+61 TEKPAGRDA
-70 VYNVLS
+70 VYKVLS

-81 KAASINYTLEG
+81 KAASINYTLDG

-101 DYVMFNQLGLGVALL
+101 DYVMFNRFGQGVALL

-123 TNSSN
+123 TGSN
-128 KVAYMFEYN
+128 KAAYMFEYN
-137 DTDIALD
+137 DTDIVLDNVMADQDKQTGAL
-144 KAMAKQ
+144 
-150 DETTGD
+150 
-156 IIYTTSIDDYNNA
+156 IYETSIDDYNNA
-169 YQIGRQISKNKLSVD
+169 YQIGKQISKNRLSVD

-199 TIAGAIG
+199 TIAGAVG

-229 EIGLTAYYKK
+229 EVSLTAYYKK

-251 EFDPIYLNDIGTA
+251 EFDPIYFNDIGTA

-275 GDAFLGASLTDDEI
+275 GEAFLGASLTNDEI

-303 SSLGYAEVAYGTKN
+303 SSLGYAEVAYGTKDG
-317 SQNIASAHQVVYS
+317 QNIASAHQVVYS
-330 GKDADGN
+330 GKNADGN

-348 VGDSTQVKYMTLTAA
+348 VGDSTQIKAMTLTAA
-363 NEVYDSGALTSQNG
+363 NEVYDSGALTSQDG

-383 SAIADLSNTEVFN
+383 IAIADLSNTEVFN
-396 PKAFRKVKGSDNTYK
+396 PKAFRKVNGSDDTYK

-471 ITFKTTIENGDSVA
+471 ITFKTAIENGDSVA

-513 FSMTSS
+513 FSMTSN

-527 NAVSA
+527 NAIST

-538 TNKTFIAKQSS
+538 TNKTFIVKQSS
-549 GSTESVRGWKE
+549 GSDELVRGWKE
-560 ATDNAVT
+560 ATDNSVT

-607 ENDYV
+607 ENDYI

-628 PAGSEGMIPSTM
+628 PAGNNGMIPSTM

-660 NSSKSAYERGTET
+660 NSSKSDYEKGTET

-685 TKADLSSAIK
+685 TTADLSSAIK

-717 IGETEAATVPFLFDS
+717 VGETEAATVPFLFDS
-732 NYAEDGWASKYA
+732 NYAEDGWASQYNPN
-744 DGYTMIVGSSSSSS
+744 GFTMIVGSSSSSS
-758 AATTFLNNYMN
+758 AATTFLGNYLD

-792 KTYILGIAYSNNS
+792 NTYILGITYSNGS
-805 PVILIEPVPSSAN
+805 PIILIEPVPASAN

>member
-1 MSQSQGERNFLFM
+1 MSQSQEERNFLFM
-14 KLRRIVTLGLLCTLG
+14 KLRKIVTLGLLCTLG

-61 TEKPADRDA
+61 TGKPADRDA

-101 DYVMFNQLGLGVALL
+101 DYVMFNRFGQGVALL

-123 TNSSN
+123 TNSD
-128 KVAYMFEYN
+128 KAAYMFEFN
-137 DTDIALD
+137 DTDIVLD
-144 KAMAKQ
+144 NVMADQ
-150 DETTGD
+150 DKTTGALVFE
-156 IIYTTSIDDYNNA
+156 TSIDDYNNA
-169 YQIGRQISKNKLSVD
+169 YQIGRQISKNRLSVD
-184 KETGDIYT
+184 KDSGDIYT

-317 SQNIASAHQVVYS
+317 SQNIVSAHQVVYS

-628 PAGSEGMIPSTM
+628 PAGNEGMIPSTM

-732 NYAEDGWASKYA
+732 NYAEDGWASKYT

-758 AATTFLNNYMN
+758 AATTFLTNYLD

-805 PVILIEPVPSSAN
+805 PVILIEPVPASAN

>member
-1 MSQSQGERNFLFM
+1 M
-14 KLRRIVTLGLLCTLG
+14 KLRKIVTLGLLCTLG
-29 LVACKNDSTTP
+29 LVACSKEDSTPTSTP
-40 TTTPTQPS
+40 AQPS

-70 VYNVLS
+70 VYKVLS

-81 KAASINYTLEG
+81 KAASINYTLDG

-101 DYVMFNQLGLGVALL
+101 DYVMLNRFGQGVALL

-123 TNSSN
+123 TGSN
-128 KVAYMFEYN
+128 KAVYMFEYN
-137 DTDIALD
+137 DTDIVLD
-144 KAMAKQ
+144 KVMADRDQ
-150 DETTGD
+150 TTGALT
-156 IIYTTSIDDYNNA
+156 YETSIDDYNNA
-169 YQIGRQISKNKLSVD
+169 YQIGRQISKNRLSVD
-184 KETGDIYT
+184 KDSGDIYT

-199 TIAGAIG
+199 TIAGAVG

-229 EIGLTAYYKK
+229 EVSLTAYYKK

-251 EFDPIYLNDIGTA
+251 EFDPIYFNDIGTA

-275 GDAFLGASLTDDEI
+275 GEAFLGASLTDDEI

-303 SSLGYAEVAYGTKN
+303 SSMGYAEVAYGTKDG
-317 SQNIASAHQVVYS
+317 QNIASTHQVVYS

-337 NLVGNESMVYY
+337 NLVGNESMGYY

-363 NEVYDSGALTSQNG
+363 NEVYDSGALTSDSG

-383 SAIADLSNTEVFN
+383 IAIADLSNTEVFN
-396 PKAFRKVKGSDNTYK
+396 PKAFRKVNGSDDTYK
-411 YLGYSI
+411 YLGYSV

-527 NAVSA
+527 NAIST

-538 TNKTFIAKQSS
+538 TNKSFIVKQSS
-549 GSTESVRGWKE
+549 GSNELVRGWKE

-576 LTARNVNIEG
+576 LTARNVDIEG
-586 HIANLFAP
+586 HITKLFTP

-628 PAGSEGMIPSTM
+628 PAGNEGMIPSTI
-640 VFHTDND
+640 VFRTDND

-660 NSSKSAYERGTET
+660 NSSKSAYEKGTET

-685 TKADLSSAIK
+685 TTADLSSAIK
-695 AYVAPTSW
+695 AYVKPTSW

-732 NYAEDGWASKYA
+732 NFAEDGWASKYA
-744 DGYTMIVGSSSSSS
+744 NGYTMIVGSASSSSV
-758 AATTFLNNYMN
+758 ATTFLTNYLT

-792 KTYILGIAYSNNS
+792 STYVLGITYSNGS
-805 PVILIEPVPSSAN
+805 LIILIEPASAN